1 MIAGFEP
8 EWRSF
13 DVVAADARAVERAA
27 RIVSATAPATY
38 LQGDLGGYRGVD
50 SNLMVLILVCGLTVT
65 FVLGV
70 GSFAAA
76 AVDRTMERRRDNAT
90 LIVVGT
96 RPALVAAGEAGSG
109 ALPLALGLVMAS
121 AATMA
126 IAASLAGILEIRVG
140 FVFERLEPVL
150 LLAGAALLVGVAL
163 IAVPAYVT
171 QRITA
176 ESLRR
181 P

>member
-1 MIAGFEP
+1 
-8 EWRSF
+8 
-13 DVVAADARAVERAA
+13 VVTADSAAAERAA
-27 RIVSATAPATY
+27 RVVAAKAPASY
-38 LQGDLGGYRGVD
+38 LEGDLGGYRGID

-65 FVLGV
+65 FLLGV
-70 GSFAAA
+70 GSFVAAA
-76 AVDRTMERRRDNAT
+76 IDRTMERRRDNAT

-96 RPALVAAGEAGSG
+96 RPALLAAGETGSG
-109 ALPLALGLVMAS
+109 ALPLALGLVTAS

-126 IAASLAGILEIRVG
+126 IAASLAGILDVRVG
-140 FVFERLEPVL
+140 FVLDRLAPVL
-150 LLAGAALLVGVAL
+150 WLAGAALLTGLVL
-163 IAVPAYVT
+163 IAVPAYLT